1 MPDPSRLAL
10 VRHGRTAWSAAGRH
24 TGRTDIPLD
33 DEGREQARAAGPAVA
48 AIGIDRIRVSPL
60 VRARETC
67 ALLGLGIDPIVEDD
81 LVEWDYGDYEGITT
95 AEIRASASGWT
106 VFGAPC
112 PGGETADDV
121 AERVDRVIDRAVRDG
136 GTTLLV
142 AHGHVL
148 RVLAARWLGLPPEDG
163 RLLRLDTATVS
174 LLGWERETRVVL
186 RWNVGA

>member
-1 MPDPSRLAL
+1 MSAPPRLAL

-33 DEGREQARAAGPAVA
+33 DEGREQARAAAPLVSALGVDAV
-48 AIGIDRIRVSPL
+48 RVSPL
-60 VRARETC
+60 ARARETC
-67 ALLGLGIDPIVEDD
+67 ELLGLDLAPVVDPD

-95 AEIRASASGWT
+95 AEIRATVADWT
-106 VFGAPC
+106 VFSAPC
-112 PGGETADDV
+112 PGGETAADV
-121 AERVDRVIDRAVRDG
+121 AARVDRVIARAVAEG

-148 RVLAARWLGLPPEDG
+148 RVLAARWLGLGPEDG

-174 LLGWERETRVVL
+174 LLGWERETRVLL
-186 RWNVGA
+186 RWNAGT